1 MTIFQGS
8 QGSISIFYPDLGGNP
23 NRIVASA
30 ALTKKRPYTKLIAEA
45 NELVEDAVRSR
56 GLSLKKI
63 SEMMLRAIL
72 YQKGYNKRFISEED
86 QFLTV
91 ISMIAL
97 VRLKVFEEEDVILVM
112 CRKKAR
118 KVL

>member
-8 QGSISIFYPDLGGNP
+8 QGSISIFYPNDP

-30 ALTKKRPYTKLIAEA
+30 ALTKKRSYTKLIAEA

>member
-8 QGSISIFYPDLGGNP
+8 QGSITVFYE
-23 NRIVASA
+23 NRIIASA
-30 ALTKKRPYTKLIAEA
+30 ALTKNRPYKKLIAEA
-45 NELVEDAVRSR
+45 YELVEDAVRSR
-56 GLSLKKI
+56 GLPLKQI
-63 SEMMLRAIL
+63 AEMMLRAIL
-72 YQKGYNKRFISEED
+72 YQRGYNRRFIREED
-86 QFLTV
+86 QLLTV

-112 CRKKAR
+112 GRKKAR